1 MSYKP
6 GQMWRHKP
14 GEPVKTVMLV
24 EVRRGAT
31 QTHIIV
37 DTVDGKRII
46 REDKFLHEFELGWDV
61 DDTPRTTWDRLLV
74 TEEEF

>member
-14 GEPVKTVMLV
+14 GEPVMTVMLM
-24 EVRRGAT
+24 EIVRGPLGLF
-31 QTHIIV
+31 IGV
-37 DTVDGKRII
+37 DTVDGYRRY

-61 DDTPRTTWDRLLV
+61 DDTPRTTWDRLLI

>member
-1 MSYKP
+1 MIYKP

-31 QTHIIV
+31 
-37 DTVDGKRII
+37 
-46 REDKFLHEFELGWDV
+46 
-61 DDTPRTTWDRLLV
+61 PRTTWDRLLV